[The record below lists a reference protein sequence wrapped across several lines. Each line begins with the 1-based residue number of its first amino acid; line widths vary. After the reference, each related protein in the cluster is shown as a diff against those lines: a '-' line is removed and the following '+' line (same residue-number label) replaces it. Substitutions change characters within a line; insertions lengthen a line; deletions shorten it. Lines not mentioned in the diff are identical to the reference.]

1 MAGSAQTAA
10 DPLHDV
16 YVNYFTDIS
25 NNDNLDA
32 YRLYEYKRCND
43 YIQKNKKGPWICRA
57 RFFQPLMGWVF
68 GAGWVL
74 AAGAEP
80 VAEPGVEPWAGVGVA
95 ISSPGVVE
103 GVVDERR
110 GGWEGTPNL

>member
-1 MAGSAQTAA
+1 
-10 DPLHDV
+10 
-16 YVNYFTDIS
+16 
-25 NNDNLDA
+25 
-32 YRLYEYKRCND
+32 
-43 YIQKNKKGPWICRA
+43 
-57 RFFQPLMGWVF
+57 MGWVL

-80 VAEPGVEPWAGVGVA
+80 VAEAGVEPWAGVGVA

-103 GVVDERR
+103 GVVGEGR